1 MPVQR
6 KFQAARLLR
15 KAKADKTAQPEI
27 DEAMVVL
34 VNKGTP
40 SQRLN
45 KLLKRWGFS
54 EADADALIKK
64 FYPQPAA

>member
-15 KAKADKTAQPEI
+15 RAKADETPQADI

-40 SQRLN
+40 SRRLN
-45 KLLKRWGFS
+45 RLLKRWGFS
-54 EADADALIKK
+54 EADADTLIKK